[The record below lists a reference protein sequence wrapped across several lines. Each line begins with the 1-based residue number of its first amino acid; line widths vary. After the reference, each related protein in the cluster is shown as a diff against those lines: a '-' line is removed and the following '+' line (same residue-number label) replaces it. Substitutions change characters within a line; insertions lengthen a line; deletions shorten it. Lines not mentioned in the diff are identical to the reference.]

1 MGNESHL
8 SVDNQSVTDLS
19 YLREVVMGDEEIVI
33 ETTKAFLK
41 NTPNFLNNMKEHFAN
56 QEWDKLY
63 KQAHKIKP
71 NLEYMGMEQAREL
84 ILEIEEQAKSGEP
97 SESLGDKIKE
107 LNSICSRAFDEL
119 SVKIEELKS
128 GGT

>member
-41 NTPNFLNNMKEHFAN
+41 DTPNVLNNMKAHFTN
-56 QEWDKLY
+56 QEWEKLY

-71 NLEYMGMEQAREL
+71 NLEYMGMKQAREL

-97 SESLGDKIKE
+97 SESLGGKIKE
-107 LNSICSRAFDEL
+107 LNSICSKAFDEL
-119 SVKIEELKS
+119 PVKIEELRS
-128 GGT
+128 DRA